1 MLIKILVED
10 HSESEEYGCEH
21 GLSLYVEDGD
31 YKLLFDVGAS
41 GLFHKNAKKMG
52 IKTSEIDSL
61 VISRG
66 HDDHGG
72 GLKVFLSENRS
83 AGIYLHRHAFGKFYI
98 LRSNNNID
106 YIGIDDKL
114 KDNQQLIYTSDRF
127 FVNDKVQLFSNVP
140 EIEPKP
146 ILNSALL
153 VEKEGDLVSDTF
165 EHEQYLVIDS
175 GDKVVLMT
183 GCAHNGIINVIEHFK
198 KLRGRVPD
206 YIIGGFHF
214 SNKSQTNTE
223 SESMVEKIGTYH
235 VSTGGKFY
243 TCHCTGQEP
252 FDRLKAIMGDQIEY
266 ITVGTTI
273 EI

>member
-1 MLIKILVED
+1 M
-10 HSESEEYGCEH
+10 
-21 GLSLYVEDGD
+21 
-31 YKLLFDVGAS
+31 
-41 GLFHKNAKKMG
+41 
-52 IKTSEIDSL
+52 
-61 VISRG
+61 
-66 HDDHGG
+66 
-72 GLKVFLSENRS
+72 
-83 AGIYLHRHAFGKFYI
+83 
-98 LRSNNNID
+98 
-106 YIGIDDKL
+106 
-114 KDNQQLIYTSDRF
+114 
-127 FVNDKVQLFSNVP
+127 FSNVP

-206 YIIGGFHF
+206 YIIGGFHL

-223 SESMVEKIGTYH
+223 SESMVEKIGTYL

-252 FDRLKAIMGDQIEY
+252 FDQLKAMMGDQIEY